1 MSCIGNSTDKVLVE
15 CFSATLKRK
24 SLTMTRCF
32 LAIQY
37 IGGRCFAGEF
47 DTVLFECTHGATMLH
62 RWFPSGEFLPLLN
75 LLFN

>member
-15 CFSATLKRK
+15 CFSVTLKRK
-24 SLTMTRCF
+24 SFTMTRRF
-32 LAIQY
+32 LAIQH

-47 DTVLFECTHGATMLH
+47 DTILFEFTHGATMVH
-62 RWFPSGEFLPLLN
+62 RWFPSGEFLSLFN